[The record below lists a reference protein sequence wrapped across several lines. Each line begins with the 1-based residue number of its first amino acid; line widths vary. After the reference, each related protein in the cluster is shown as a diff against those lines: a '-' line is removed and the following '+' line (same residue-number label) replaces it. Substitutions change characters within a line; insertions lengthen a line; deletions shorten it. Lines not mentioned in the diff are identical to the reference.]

1 MSRRRSKRWLPFSSL
16 GLLPLG
22 FVILAYHPFWPD
34 PAYRVPADLPR
45 RFTWG
50 IAWHPVLSQPERFS
64 TNAQLE
70 AAQELGMGL
79 LRFDVRWADLQPGPG
94 QLARAKLPAY
104 RAMLRDCRDRG
115 FQAKVNLGSYPD
127 WAIALLKRDPEAFFE
142 QYRRYVEAV
151 VTALGPKVDYYQL
164 GNEFNTIL
172 DPIPAQYDA
181 RVFREA
187 KAVIARHQALQP
199 AWKVKTVINVCDTF
213 YLPWKGALEGVLE
226 EASGAIDVIGYDF
239 YPGNYS
245 HLNDWGAWPQ
255 ISYLSE
261 LMQRY
266 DKDGA
271 ICETGCLAFFGEGR
285 QARWIRESTRAMLGA
300 IARSPVKDRFLFA
313 AYYELVDADKLPAWW
328 LPHTEA
334 TFGLIS
340 TDGRRKPGFEAL
352 REVVTETHSV
362 QGLPHSPGF

>member
-1 MSRRRSKRWLPFSSL
+1 MPRRRKRWLSYGSL
-16 GLLPLG
+16 GLIPAVLA
-22 FVILAYHPFWPD
+22 VLAYHPLWP
-34 PAYRVPADLPR
+34 AGAAQVPADVPR

-50 IAWHPVLSQPERFS
+50 IAWHPVLSRPARF
-64 TNAQLE
+64 APADQL
-70 AAQELGMGL
+70 AAARELGMGL
-79 LRFDVRWADLQPGPG
+79 LRFDARWSDLQPRPG
-94 QLARAKLPAY
+94 ELDRSKLPYFQAL
-104 RAMLRDCRDRG
+104 LRDCREQG

-127 WAIALLKRDPEAFFE
+127 WAIDLLKRDPEAFYAE
-142 QYRRYVEAV
+142 YRRYVDAV
-151 VTALGPKVDYYQL
+151 VGALGTEVAYYQL

-172 DPIPAQYDA
+172 DPIPAEHDA
-181 RVFREA
+181 RVFRAA
-187 KAVIARHQALQP
+187 KAVIARHQARHPL
-199 AWKVKTVINVCDTF
+199 WKVKTVINVCDTF

-245 HLNDWGAWPQ
+245 NLDDWGAWPQ
-255 ISYLSE
+255 IAYLSE

-271 ICETGCLAFFGEGR
+271 ICETGCLAFLGEGR
-285 QARWIRESTRAMLGA
+285 QARWIRESTRAMLAA
-300 IARSPVKDRFLFA
+300 IARTPVKDRFLFA

-334 TFGLIS
+334 TFGLIT

-352 REVVTETHSV
+352 REVVAETHAA
-362 QGLPHSPGF
+362 QGRLAGP